1 MPYIKS
7 GRVSSVLKIFSTAW
21 IYFDCLDIIK
31 DFKKC
36 QYIL

>member
-1 MPYIKS
+1 MLYIKLS
-7 GRVSSVLKIFSTAW
+7 LVGYLVKTFSTAW
-21 IYFDCLDIIK
+21 IYFDCLDIFK